1 MNPTRIARNVS
12 TAAVASIVAWSSWSH
27 MVHIALH
34 FGERP
39 EVAYVLPISVDGML
53 MVASTAMV
61 DDQRAGRPVR
71 WSARIA
77 FVAGVGAS
85 VAANV
90 AAARSNPGARIVAAW
105 PAVALLLV
113 VEMLSRARRIS
124 ALAASAVDVDRQS
137 GVDVDRQSGAAPID
151 IHGGTSAAP
160 NPASRPGLA
169 TDMPPTRQTSDMPRQ
184 SGTPRGRRHRG
195 GRTSEAVS
203 RMRAERPD
211 ASMADI
217 ANQVGVTER
226 HVRRLLMSGQVE
238 PEKAGASD
246 QSDR

>member
-12 TAAVASIVAWSSWSH
+12 TAAVASIAAWSSWSH
-27 MVHIALH
+27 MVHVALH

-53 MVASTAMV
+53 IVASTAMV
-61 DDQRAGRPVR
+61 DDKRAGRDVR

-77 FVAGVGAS
+77 FIAGVGAS
-85 VAANV
+85 VAANI

-105 PAVALLLV
+105 PALALLLV
-113 VEMLSRARRIS
+113 VEMLSRARRIP
-124 ALAASAVDVDRQS
+124 ALAVSAADVDKQS
-137 GVDVDRQSGAAPID
+137 GLAPTD
-151 IHGGTSAAP
+151 TPGGTSAAP
-160 NPASRPGLA
+160 DPAPQPGPA
-169 TDMPPTRQTSDMPRQ
+169 TSMPPTAQTSDVPRR
-184 SGTPRGRRHRG
+184 SGTPDYRRHRG
-195 GRTSEAVS
+195 GRKSEAVS

-217 ANQVGVTER
+217 AKQAGVTER

-246 QSDR
+246 QPDR